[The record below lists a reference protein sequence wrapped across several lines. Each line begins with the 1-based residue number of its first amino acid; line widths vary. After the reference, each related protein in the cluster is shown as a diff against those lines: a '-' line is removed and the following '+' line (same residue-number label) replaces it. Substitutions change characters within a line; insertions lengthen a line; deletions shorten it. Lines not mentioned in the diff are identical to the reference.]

1 MIKTFKIWN
10 MKTGNKQTAKSL
22 IDEISCLYKDKESIL
37 VPFVISS
44 IPTKVM
50 DAFTEYPDYF
60 VSSSIVTFYDGKRNL
75 TLNLNR
81 KFPIQ
86 EKNNSVF
93 WQESVVAVPP
103 GTFEEIERINLL
115 ICDKVKLVKELKQ
128 SM

>member
-1 MIKTFKIWN
+1 
-10 MKTGNKQTAKSL
+10 MKTGNKQTTKSL

-50 DAFTEYPDYF
+50 DVFTEYPDYF

>member
-1 MIKTFKIWN
+1 
-10 MKTGNKQTAKSL
+10 MKTGNKQMAKSL

-86 EKNNSVF
+86 EKNNNVF
-93 WQESVVAVPP
+93 WQESVVSVPP
-103 GTFEEIERINLL
+103 GTLEEIERIDLL
-115 ICDKVKLVKELKQ
+115 IHNKRKLVAELKRYTQ
-128 SM
+128 LASSC